1 MSNPF
6 FKRPSSPSTAP
17 ASSPMRLIEEFK
29 KFAATMSPQR
39 AEQEI
44 NQLLSSGK
52 MSQQEFDYLK
62 KAANEFIKFL
72 K

>member
-6 FKRPSSPSTAP
+6 FKGSSSPSAAP
-17 ASSPMRLIEEFK
+17 ASSPTRLIAEFK
-29 KFAATMSPQR
+29 KFAATMTPQR
-39 AEQEI
+39 AEQTI
-44 NQLLSSGK
+44 NELLASGK